1 MAGIVGLQ
9 ETGNGDKLELNAETL
24 LTGRGYDN
32 PLPGWTFVPD
42 IAPLFPVPPRSSV
55 SQIERAHLCP
65 GTELESKRWIG
76 TTPINPER
84 CQFGSTAWQMPW
96 HLSARYPHRIR
107 RCDIFVYAKV
117 EFGYRISLPLCVF
130 RPEVFTNVAI
140 EIPAAVH
147 PVFMLT
153 RLAWA
158 ILPELHEQRGEV
170 DCQVETVF
178 RSRGHKRAHW
188 RRAARHPRNIL
199 RSNSPQKEA
208 ERGYNLGRCRD
219 TRCNFEATT
228 PRFGYFDV
236 NEE

>member
-1 MAGIVGLQ
+1 MAGMVGLQ
-9 ETGNGDKLELNAETL
+9 ETGNGQIGTECRNFIDTTIHLQDGPSSSIL
-24 LTGRGYDN
+24 RHHS
-32 PLPGWTFVPD
+32 FQ
-42 IAPLFPVPPRSSV
+42 FPPRSSV

-65 GTELESKRWIG
+65 GTEPESKRWTG

-107 RCDIFVYAKV
+107 RCDIFVYAKA
-117 EFGYRISLPLCVF
+117 EFGYRISLPLRVF

-158 ILPELHEQRGEV
+158 ILPELHEERGEV

-178 RSRGHKRAHW
+178 RSRGHKGAHW
-188 RRAARHPRNIL
+188 RRAARHPRNICAEQQ
-199 RSNSPQKEA
+199 SA
-208 ERGYNLGRCRD
+208 ERGRERIQ
-219 TRCNFEATT
+219 
-228 PRFGYFDV
+228 PRTLQGH
-236 NEE
+236 